1 MAGTDLQIIKPKRV
15 EIAGGDVERL
25 PALHTTA
32 KKDSELIAV
41 WLKSHADGSRH
52 TLRAYE
58 RIGQCFVAAI
68 EAVGTNLRRATI
80 DDVQSALE
88 AMRVKKDGSP
98 ASAAT
103 INTRVAATKAL
114 LGFAHQ
120 VGYTRFN
127 VGPLIKIRKAPRKL
141 AQRIMPEVDIHLL
154 IRATGDSRH
163 PERDRALFETA
174 YYGGLRVSEL
184 ASLTWDEII
193 PRENGEVQLAVIGK
207 GDKPRHVLLPAEIAG
222 RLLALRGGAS
232 AKASVFGIK
241 EREINYLI
249 KRTAARA
256 GVNEAASA
264 HWFRHAHAS
273 HAIDNGAPIT
283 LVSQTLGHAD
293 LKTTSVYAHAR
304 PNESSSRYLKK
315 R

>member
-1 MAGTDLQIIKPKRV
+1 MLEEWRRAICGRRRT
-15 EIAGGDVERL
+15 
-25 PALHTTA
+25 
-32 KKDSELIAV
+32 
-41 WLKSHADGSRH
+41 HADGSRH

-58 RIGQCFVAAI
+58 RIGHRFISAI
-68 EAVGTNLRRATI
+68 EAAGTDLRQATI
-80 DDVQSALE
+80 DEVQTALE
-88 AMRVKKDGSP
+88 AMRVKVDGTP

-103 INTRVAATKAL
+103 INMHVATVKAL

-127 VGPLIKIRKAPRKL
+127 VGPLIKLKKAPRKL
-141 AQRIMPEVDIHLL
+141 AERIMREVEIHLL
-154 IRATGDSRH
+154 IRATADSRH
-163 PERDRALFETA
+163 PERDRALFETG

-184 ASLTWDEII
+184 AALTWDEVV

-207 GDKPRHVLLPAEIAG
+207 GDKPRHVLLPADVAA
-222 RLLALRGGAS
+222 RLMALRSGVQ
-232 AKASVFGIK
+232 AKTHVFGIK

-249 KRTAARA
+249 KRTAKRA

-304 PNESSSRYLKK
+304 PNESSSRFLK
-315 R
+315 RR

>member
-1 MAGTDLQIIKPKRV
+1 MTDTDFQIGAPRRSDIIGNV
-15 EIAGGDVERL
+15 EHL
-25 PALHTTA
+25 PQLHTTA
-32 KKDSELIAV
+32 KKDDELIAV
-41 WLKSHADGSRH
+41 WLRSHADGSRH

-58 RIGQCFVAAI
+58 RIGHRFIGVIATAG
-68 EAVGTNLRRATI
+68 ADLRRATI
-80 DDVQSALE
+80 DDVQTALE
-88 AMRVKKDGSP
+88 AMRVKSDGSP

-103 INTRVAATKAL
+103 INTQVAAIKAL

-127 VGPLIKIRKAPRKL
+127 VGPLIKIREAPRTL
-141 AQRIMPEVDIHLL
+141 AQRIMPELDIHLL
-154 IRATGDSRH
+154 IRATAASRH
-163 PERDRALFETA
+163 SQRDRALFETA

-184 ASLTWDEII
+184 ASLTWDQVI
-193 PRENGEVQLAVIGK
+193 PRENGEVQLALIGK
-207 GDKPRHVLLPAEIAG
+207 GDKPRHVLLPAEIAKH
-222 RLLALRGGAS
+222 LLALRDCAP
-232 AKASVFGIK
+232 ARKSVFGIK

-304 PNESSSRYLKK
+304 PNESSSRFLK
-315 R
+315 RG